1 MKTYLY
7 EKETVKVTKDLL
19 IGREVK
25 TGKEIPLKDKA
36 GTWVQIEFL
45 TGERKGCRVPAPR
58 EELK

>member
-7 EKETVKVTKDLL
+7 GKETVKVIKNLN
-19 IGREVK
+19 VK
-25 TGKEIPLKDKA
+25 TDKPGVVKELKDKA

-45 TGERKGCRVPAPR
+45 TGERKGYRVPAPK

>member
-7 EKETVKVTKDLL
+7 GKETVKVIKSLNAKTDKPS
-19 IGREVK
+19 IVK
-25 TGKEIPLKDKA
+25 ELKDKW

-45 TGERKGCRVPAPR
+45 TGEKKGDRVPTPK